1 MALRLAVATEDF
13 GQPLRTAITLAAKNQ
28 VSGLRL
34 NARTEIRSEEFGDT
48 ALRQLRLYVEEHQ
61 MTVAGLMYSSRH
73 AIYDEQSLEQRLSG
87 IRATMGMVRRL
98 GTSEVIVRVGRIP
111 NPESAEPPKDPKAP
125 TNTNVDSLINPFSF
139 APATSLKSKTG
150 PTDAQMF
157 DMLCDIANDL
167 AGYGARHGAVLQLQL
182 SSFEPDR
189 IQKLVDRISAG
200 PFGLVFDP
208 ATCVMT
214 GANPVN
220 TFRDLYKHIGY
231 IRLRDARSDVDG
243 AGLEVPFDEGT
254 VDWTEL
260 IPTLIEADFP
270 GWACVERTG
279 GEQRADDVTMAVSR
293 LRRLLPLG
301 LR

>member
-13 GQPLRTAITLAAKNQ
+13 GQPLRTAIALAAKNQ

-34 NARTEIRSEEFGDT
+34 NARTEVRSDDFGDT

-73 AIYDEQSLEQRLSG
+73 ALYDEQSLEQRLSG
-87 IRATMGMVRRL
+87 IRATLGMVRRL
-98 GTSEVIVRVGRIP
+98 GTTEVLVRVGRIP
-111 NPESAEPPKDPKAP
+111 NPDSTEAPKDSKAP
-125 TNTNVDSLINPFSF
+125 TNSDVDSLLNPFSF
-139 APATSLKSKTG
+139 APTTSLKSKTG

-157 DMLCDIANDL
+157 NMLCDVANDL
-167 AGYGARHGAVLQLQL
+167 AAYGARHGAVLQLQL
-182 SSFEPDR
+182 SSFEADR
-189 IQKLVDRISAG
+189 IRRLSDRITAG

-220 TFRDLYKHIGY
+220 TFRDLYHRIGY
-231 IRLRDARSDVDG
+231 VRLRDARSDVDG

-279 GEQRADDVTMAVSR
+279 GEQRADDVSHAVTR
-293 LRRLLPLG
+293 LRRLLPYS
-301 LR
+301 